1 MFPDDIRV
9 PFQKRKLIGIPEALF
24 QFYNSAFRVLWF
36 IRRLTFVAGTSV
48 NSHMGLMPEIERA
61 WISIDHKLFLWDY
74 IEGCA
79 F

>member
-1 MFPDDIRV
+1 MV
-9 PFQKRKLIGIPEALF
+9 
-24 QFYNSAFRVLWF
+24 YSAVNFS
-36 IRRLTFVAGTSV
+36 AGTSV

-79 F
+79 FASVLVRK